1 VLRPGRE
8 RRLGAA
14 RVLLRLSPALLLL
27 CCGCYS
33 VGVEPVAGLEEI
45 AVPLFENQTLRRGVE
60 HDLTRAVRREVLE
73 TTPLQLTREAD
84 GARAVLRGVI
94 TQIDEQVLLAG
105 PAEEVLEGGLQV
117 TVRFGVYR
125 DQALLVGED
134 SDGDGA
140 PDGEI
145 QLAGYAEYDT
155 ARGESRV
162 SATAEALADLAEMIV
177 FRLTAREDDRFE
189 PNDAP
194 AEAARLGV
202 REQLDLMQR
211 DADWFRWT
219 LPPDTRFVATLYY
232 DGEEL
237 ALSLHDPDG
246 APLPSAEQIDG
257 ARQVSL
263 PAAADERE
271 VLLQVRGDDR
281 GQRYRL
287 ALRLETVTR

>member
-1 VLRPGRE
+1 M
-8 RRLGAA
+8 
-14 RVLLRLSPALLLL
+14 L
-27 CCGCYS
+27 CSGCYS
-33 VGVEPVAGLEEI
+33 VGVEPLAGLEEL

-73 TTPLQLTREAD
+73 TTPLQLAHEAD
-84 GARAVLRGVI
+84 APAVLRGVI

-125 DQALLVGED
+125 GDTLLVGED

-140 PDGEI
+140 PDGEV
-145 QLAGYAEYDT
+145 QLTGFAEYDT

-162 SATAEALADLAEMIV
+162 TATAEALVDLAEMVV
-177 FRLTAREDDRFE
+177 FRLTARDDDRFE
-189 PNDAP
+189 PNDGP
-194 AEAARLGV
+194 AEATPLGV
-202 REQLDLMQR
+202 REQLDLLQR
-211 DADWFRWT
+211 DPDWYRWT

-232 DGEEL
+232 DGEG
-237 ALSLHDPDG
+237 LSLGLHDADG
-246 APLPSAEQIDG
+246 EPLPTAEVLDDG
-257 ARQVSL
+257 RQASL
-263 PAAADERE
+263 PAAPEERI

-287 ALRLETVTR
+287 ALRLETVAR